1 MALTLVAPF
10 DATQTSDTDCAGG
23 STGWESHASP
33 IDTQC
38 CTESEVIPESET
50 PAIACEVYSVTTNCT
65 ESDLDQQIDFS
76 SPKSLATASV
86 ASANDDGEDEEQ
98 ACSSSTP
105 GAVAEDSAETYYLST
120 YQPKTEG
127 STLSPYQP
135 QDSGSYDVSLS
146 DSSDQLPESSLP
158 QDRYAEASSIR
169 LVLEDADLW
178 KQFNA
183 LGNEMI
189 ITKAGR

>member
-10 DATQTSDTDCAGG
+10 DATQTSGTDCAGG
-23 STGWESHASP
+23 STGWESHTSP

-38 CTESEVIPESET
+38 CSESEVIPESET
-50 PAIACEVYSVTTNCT
+50 PAIACEIYSVTTNCT
-65 ESDLDQQIDFS
+65 ESDLDQQIDFN

-86 ASANDDGEDEEQ
+86 ASANGDGEDEEQ
-98 ACSSSTP
+98 TCSSSTP
-105 GAVAEDSAETYYLST
+105 AAVAEDSAETYYLPT

-127 STLSPYQP
+127 STLSPYQS
-135 QDSGSYDVSLS
+135 QDGGKYDVSLS

-158 QDRYAEASSIR
+158 QERYAEASSIR